1 MKLTLEESHARI
13 RALEELCAEVY
24 VAALELGLPDPLLK
38 KLRQVAAGGAIG
50 EHVPATPVPHEPQ
63 AVSSQSQVELKPLPG
78 RYTVLVVD
86 DDPAMLEVLTRILR
100 REHYDLLTASDGA
113 EALEKARSA
122 ADLALLVT
130 DYDMPGLTGNELADR
145 VRETYPDVKILFQS
159 GFSDLLFTEEGTLG
173 DGIAFLRKPF
183 TARGLREAA
192 RMVLF
197 GSLNP

>member
-13 RALEELCAEVY
+13 RVLEELCAEVY

-50 EHVPATPVPHEPQ
+50 EHSLSAQVPHDSHTS
-63 AVSSQSQVELKPLPG
+63 ASQVELKPLPG

-100 REHYDLLTASDGA
+100 REHFDLMSAGDGA
-113 EALEKARSA
+113 EALVKAKA
-122 ADLALLVT
+122 ATDVALLVT

-145 VRETYPDVKILFQS
+145 VREIYPNVKILFQS
-159 GFSDLLFTEEGTLG
+159 GFSDLLFTEEGKLG

-192 RMVLF
+192 RMVMF
-197 GSLNP
+197 GTLNP

>member
-38 KLRQVAAGGAIG
+38 KLRQVAAGGAIT
-50 EHVPATPVPHEPQ
+50 EHTVAASHPPQ
-63 AVSSQSQVELKPLPG
+63 APSVQELKPLPG

-100 REHYDLLTASDGA
+100 REHYDLLTADDGA
-113 EALEKARSA
+113 DALEKARTA
-122 ADLALLVT
+122 NNLALLVT

-145 VRETYPDVKILFQS
+145 VREMFPDVKILFQS
-159 GFSDLLFTEEGTLG
+159 GFSDLLFSEEGTLG

-197 GSLNP
+197 GTLNP

>member
-38 KLRQVAAGGAIG
+38 KLRQVVAGEPIG
-50 EHVPATPVPHEPQ
+50 EHTAAGHASHDTR
-63 AVSSQSQVELKPLPG
+63 ALSSQVELKPLKE
-78 RYTVLVVD
+78 RRTVLVVD

-100 REHYDLLTASDGA
+100 RENYDLLTAGDGA
-113 EALEKARSA
+113 EALEKARA
-122 ADLALLVT
+122 AKDLALLVT
-130 DYDMPGLTGNELADR
+130 DYDMPGLTGNELADE
-145 VRETYPDVKILFQS
+145 VREMYPGSKILFQS
-159 GFSDLLFTEEGTLG
+159 GFSDLLFTEDGSLGEGV
-173 DGIAFLRKPF
+173 AFLRKPF

-197 GSLNP
+197 GTLNP

>member
-38 KLRQVAAGGAIG
+38 KLRQVADGGRIG
-50 EHVPATPVPHEPQ
+50 EHAPTTHATHQDAPASAHG
-63 AVSSQSQVELKPLPG
+63 ELKPLPG

-86 DDPAMLEVLTRILR
+86 DDPAMLEVLTRIPR
-100 REHYDLLTASDGA
+100 RDHYDLLTAGDGA
-113 EALEKARSA
+113 DALEKARSA
-122 ADLALLVT
+122 SDLALLVT

-145 VRETYPDVKILFQS
+145 VREVYPDVKILLQS
-159 GFSDLLFTEEGTLG
+159 VFSDLLFTEEGTLG

-197 GSLNP
+197 GTLNP

>member
-38 KLRQVAAGGAIG
+38 KLRQVAAGGAIT
-50 EHVPATPVPHEPQ
+50 EPSSASTAASHDSHVPAAQT
-63 AVSSQSQVELKPLPG
+63 ELKPLPG

-100 REHYDLLTASDGA
+100 RENYDLLTSSDGA
-113 EALEKARSA
+113 DALEKAHGA
-122 ADLALLVT
+122 GHLALLVT

-145 VRETYPDVKILFQS
+145 VRELY
-159 GFSDLLFTEEGTLG
+159 
-173 DGIAFLRKPF
+173 
-183 TARGLREAA
+183 
-192 RMVLF
+192 
-197 GSLNP
+197 

>member
-38 KLRQVAAGGAIG
+38 KLRQVAAGGVIA
-50 EHVPATPVPHEPQ
+50 EPAAAGHAAHDAYPSV
-63 AVSSQSQVELKPLPG
+63 SQVELKPLPG
-78 RYTVLVVD
+78 RHTVLIVD
-86 DDPAMLEVLTRILR
+86 DDPAMLEVLTRILQ
-100 REHYDLLTASDGA
+100 REHYDLLTAGDGA
-113 EALEKARSA
+113 DALEKARTA
-122 ADLALLVT
+122 KDLALLVT

-145 VRETYPDVKILFQS
+145 VREIYPEVKILFQS
-159 GFSDLLFTEEGTLG
+159 GFSDLLFTQEGSLG

-197 GSLNP
+197 GTLNP

>member
-24 VAALELGLPDPLLK
+24 VAALELGLPDPLLQ
-38 KLRQVAAGGAIG
+38 KLRQVAAGGSIG
-50 EHVPATPVPHEPQ
+50 EGAPSAHAHDPHGAT
-63 AVSSQSQVELKPLPG
+63 AQVELKPLPN

-86 DDPAMLEVLTRILR
+86 DDPAMLEVLSRILR
-100 REHYDLLTASDGA
+100 REHFDLLTATDGND
-113 EALEKARSA
+113 ALAKARSA
-122 ADLALLVT
+122 GNLALLVT

-145 VRETYPDVKILFQS
+145 VREMYPDVKILFQS
-159 GFSDLLFTEEGTLG
+159 GFSDLLFTEEGSLG
-173 DGIAFLRKPF
+173 DGTAFLRKPF

-197 GSLNP
+197 GTLNP

>member
-24 VAALELGLPDPLLK
+24 VAALELGLPNPLLK

-50 EHVPATPVPHEPQ
+50 EHASASHAPHQESHASAAQ
-63 AVSSQSQVELKPLPG
+63 GDLKPLPG

-113 EALEKARSA
+113 DALEKARRAS
-122 ADLALLVT
+122 DLALLVT

-145 VRETYPDVKILFQS
+145 VREMYPEVKILFQS

-197 GSLNP
+197 GTLNP

>member
-1 MKLTLEESHARI
+1 MKLTLEESHTRI

-38 KLRQVAAGGAIG
+38 KLRQVAAGGGIG
-50 EHVPATPVPHEPQ
+50 DHSTDGQATHDVHT
-63 AVSSQSQVELKPLPG
+63 SSSQVELKALPG

-100 REHYDLLTASDGA
+100 REHFDLVPANDGA
-113 EALEKARSA
+113 EALEKAKA
-122 ADLALLVT
+122 AGDVALLVT

-145 VRETYPDVKILFQS
+145 VREMYPDVKILFQS
-159 GFSDLLFTEEGTLG
+159 GFSDLLFTEEGNLG

-183 TARGLREAA
+183 TARGLREAT
-192 RMVLF
+192 RMVMF
-197 GSLNP
+197 GTLNP

>member
-24 VAALELGLPDPLLK
+24 VAALELGLPDPLLR
-38 KLRQVAAGGAIG
+38 KLRQVAAGGPIG
-50 EHVPATPVPHEPQ
+50 ESSLASPIPHDTHT
-63 AVSSQSQVELKPLPG
+63 SSSQVELKPLPG

-100 REHYDLLTASDGA
+100 RERFDLVSAGDGA
-113 EALEKARSA
+113 EALEKAKA
-122 ADLALLVT
+122 AGTIALLVT

-145 VRETYPDVKILFQS
+145 VRELYPDVKILFQS
-159 GFSDLLFTEEGTLG
+159 GFSDLLFTEEGNLG

-192 RMVLF
+192 RMVMF
-197 GSLNP
+197 GTLNP

>member
-1 MKLTLEESHARI
+1 MKLNLEDSHARI

-38 KLRQVAAGGAIG
+38 KLRQVAAGGPIG
-50 EHVPATPVPHEPQ
+50 EHHPVAHAQHEMPG
-63 AVSSQSQVELKPLPG
+63 SSHVELKPLPG

-86 DDPAMLEVLTRILR
+86 DDPAMLEVLSRILR
-100 REHYDLLTASDGA
+100 REHYDLLTAGDGA
-113 EALEKARSA
+113 EALEKARTVSA
-122 ADLALLVT
+122 LDLLVT

-145 VRETYPDVKILFQS
+145 VREMYPDVKILFQS
-159 GFSDLLFTEEGTLG
+159 GFSDLLFTDEGNLE
-173 DGIAFLRKPF
+173 DGTAFLRKPF

-197 GSLNP
+197 GTLNP